1 MQTLLERL
9 SLGLAKLSGDQVSV
23 YTADGETIK
32 AAKREESINSAAL
45 GMFDLKRKGLTDTEF
60 MKDYPIFRSE
70 KVILI
75 NGSLPYSLG
84 IEKAPGVIK
93 VLDCYVN
100 SWEPQ
105 IDNKQAGRLTEE
117 TYYNAL
123 TFEYSHYKPT
133 LSAPKFYERD
143 KVLEVHVSNYKNQI
157 TIANGTIK
165 MIVFAKP
172 VYTPFDPNGEDILLP
187 DEWYE
192 ETVSLAYEI
201 LNDSNQN

>member
-9 SLGLAKLSGDQVSV
+9 SIGLSKLSGDQVSI

-32 AAKREESINSAAL
+32 AAKREEAVNSAAL
-45 GMFDLKRKGLTDTEF
+45 RMFDEKRKGLTDAEF
-60 MKDYPIFRSE
+60 MNNYPIFRSE

-84 IEKAPGVIK
+84 IEKTPGIIK

-100 SWEPQ
+100 AWEP
-105 IDNKQAGRLTEE
+105 IVENKQAGRLTED

-123 TFEYSHYKPT
+123 TFEYSHFKPT
-133 LSAPKFYERD
+133 LAAPKYYERD
-143 KVLEVHVSNYKNQI
+143 KVIEIHVANFKNQI
-157 TIANGTIK
+157 TISNGTIK
-165 MIVFAKP
+165 LIVFAKP
-172 VYTPFDPNGEDILLP
+172 VYTEFDPDGEDILLP

-201 LNDSNQN
+201 LNSSNQN